1 MRSTWFWN
9 THNAD
14 TLKSVSRLV
23 DMYYRSVGHGAVL
36 LLNHTPD
43 TMGRIPE
50 ADVKRGAE
58 FAAEIRR
65 RFGRSLA
72 ETSGSG
78 ELVELDLGGVTR
90 VDHVATME
98 DITGGERVRRY
109 VVEGLAA
116 DGWQELCR
124 GTAVGHKKIDRFPPV
139 QVSRIRL
146 RVLQSADRPQIRR
159 LAAHWVGDTG
169 QAGREKR

>member
-1 MRSTWFWN
+1 
-9 THNAD
+9 
-14 TLKSVSRLV
+14 
-23 DMYYRSVGHGAVL
+23 
-36 LLNHTPD
+36 LNQTPHT
-43 TMGRIPE
+43 TGRIPE
-50 ADVKRGAE
+50 ADVKRRAE

-78 ELVELDLGGVTR
+78 ELVELDVGGVTR
-90 VDHVATME
+90 VDHVVTVE

-116 DGWQELCR
+116 DGWRELCR

-139 QVSRIRL
+139 QVSKIRL
-146 RVLQSADRPQIRR
+146 RVRRSADRPQIRN
-159 LAAHWVGDTG
+159 LAAYWVGDAG
-169 QAGREKR
+169 QAVRDPTVNFGRRTFVAGTLAA